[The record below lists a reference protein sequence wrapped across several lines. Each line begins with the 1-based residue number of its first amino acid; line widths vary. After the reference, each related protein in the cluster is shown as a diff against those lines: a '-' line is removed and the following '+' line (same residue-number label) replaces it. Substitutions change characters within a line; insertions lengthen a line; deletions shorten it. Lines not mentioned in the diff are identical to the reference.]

1 MLPDVVRIAI
11 ELDREI
17 DYSYDRIDK
26 PVRVFL
32 DIANTDVA
40 PAVPAAINFDDSVVK
55 TVRYGPRPA
64 NATRVVLDLEGA
76 GRHSVFTLYNPFRV
90 VVDIF
95 RDDDMSGWAKAG
107 WLVLTILLP
116 FLGVFVYVVAR
127 GKNMGRREVAQARA
141 QQAAFDDYIRQT
153 AKGGE
158 GRSTSVDEL
167 ARLSEIRSRG
177 DITDDEFRRAK
188 ELVLSGH
195 GASAGTGA
203 GPTAAGHR

>member
-1 MLPDVVRIAI
+1 MSGPTYLAY
-11 ELDREI
+11 
-17 DYSYDRIDK
+17 DY
-26 PVRVFL
+26 PL
-32 DIANTDVA
+32 
-40 PAVPAAINFDDSVVK
+40 
-55 TVRYGPRPA
+55 
-64 NATRVVLDLEGA
+64 L
-76 GRHSVFTLYNPFRV
+76 SVFWSMLLLFLWIMWFVLLFRV